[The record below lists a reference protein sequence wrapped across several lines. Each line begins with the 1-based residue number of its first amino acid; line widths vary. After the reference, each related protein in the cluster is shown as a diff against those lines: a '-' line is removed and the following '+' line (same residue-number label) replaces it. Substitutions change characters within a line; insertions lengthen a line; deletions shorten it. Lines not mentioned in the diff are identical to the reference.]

1 MGVGSGVAT
10 IAFSLATKRVN
21 LLQASVWP
29 QAMKFLSYPSA
40 AWLSLTALV
49 LLASVATP
57 AFAQRCTTQN
67 GVTVCCDANG
77 NCQTR

>member
-1 MGVGSGVAT
+1 M
-10 IAFSLATKRVN
+10 N
-21 LLQASVWP
+21 LLQASVGL

-40 AWLSLTALV
+40 AWLSLTALA

>member
-1 MGVGSGVAT
+1 MA
-10 IAFSLATKRVN
+10 ALMLLATP
-21 LLQASVWP
+21 AP
-29 QAMKFLSYPSA
+29 
-40 AWLSLTALV
+40 
-49 LLASVATP
+49 P